1 MPAPVRSSGRARPP
15 ARPGT
20 TPFGARRGATEGAT
34 FLRAPAPGR
43 GGHGKQPPSILP
55 FFLPKPA
62 ATSLRSP
69 AGRCAR
75 ASPAGTGSSAL
86 AQRDV
91 CFPCWFFFVCSFCF
105 VGDFVCS
112 GFFIIL
118 FLIMMYF
125 FGGAGALP
133 SAGRR
138 GCRGTARC
146 CGTDGAEDELAGL
159 PFVVLS
165 APSHTHTL
173 THTHLFLLHLPP

>member
-91 CFPCWFFFVCSFCF
+91 CFPCWFFFCLFVLFCW
-105 VGDFVCS
+105 
-112 GFFIIL
+112 GFCL
-118 FLIMMYF
+118 
-125 FGGAGALP
+125 FGGFYYFIFNNDVFF
-133 SAGRR
+133 RR
-138 GCRGTARC
+138 GRCTSLGGAQGVPRDRAVLRDGRGR
-146 CGTDGAEDELAGL
+146 G
-159 PFVVLS
+159 
-165 APSHTHTL
+165 
-173 THTHLFLLHLPP
+173 